1 MINIIYFIME
11 LFFMSLLIIGST
23 GTLGRQIVRR
33 ALNEG
38 FQVKCLVRNFRKAAF
53 LKEWGAELIY
63 GDLSVPETIPMSLYG
78 ITAIIDS
85 STTRSHDLFNARKID
100 LIGKYILLES
110 AKKAKIKHYIFFSIL
125 DANKYS
131 SIPLINLKLLI
142 FNRLVKSNL
151 CYTVF
156 NISGFFQGL
165 ITQYAIPILDKKTI
179 WLTEESQSISY
190 IGTQDIAKIAVKS
203 LSITKSKNKSFPLGG
218 HRGWSSLEVIN
229 LCEQICGKKAKISKI
244 SINMLTLLKNF
255 TNLFQWSWDISERL
269 SFISILSEM
278 DNYSKSFNNTLKVFN
293 LQKDEIEL
301 LEMYLQE
308 YFQKIM
314 SKLKQLNYKVLND
327 EKNNNE
333 LKF

>member
-1 MINIIYFIME
+1 
-11 LFFMSLLIIGST
+11 MSLLIIGST

-33 ALNEG
+33 ALNQG

-63 GDLSVPETIPMSLYG
+63 GDLSIAETIPMSLYG
-78 ITAIIDS
+78 ISAIIDA
-85 STTRSHDLFNARKID
+85 STTRSYDLFNARKID

-131 SIPLINLKLLI
+131 DIPLINLKLLI
-142 FNRLVKSNL
+142 QNRLIKSDL
-151 CYTVF
+151 CYTIF

-165 ITQYAIPILDKKTI
+165 ITQYAVPILDQKTI

-190 IGTQDIAKIAVKS
+190 IGTEDIAKIAVKS
-203 LSITKSKNKSFPLGG
+203 LSIVKSKHKNFLLGG
-218 HRGWSSLEVIN
+218 HRGWTSLEVIN
-229 LCEQICGKKAKISKI
+229 LCEKICGKKAKISKI
-244 SINMLTLLKNF
+244 SIKMLIFLKDI
-255 TNLFQWSWDISERL
+255 TNLFQWSWDISARL
-269 SFISILSEM
+269 SFISLLSTM
-278 DNYSKSFNNTLKVFN
+278 DDYSKSFNETLKVFN
-293 LQKDEIEL
+293 LQKNEIEF
-301 LEMYLQE
+301 LEVYLQE

-327 EKNNNE
+327 EKNNND

>member
-1 MINIIYFIME
+1 
-11 LFFMSLLIIGST
+11 MSLLIIGST